1 MTISYNE
8 IPSNIRVPLCY
19 IEIDNSAAVTGTP
32 PTLHKTLLL
41 GLRNNHG
48 QVTAGEPF
56 RITSESAAESAFG
69 RGSMLAE
76 MALSFI
82 NANAFADL
90 WAIAIDDDPDGVRA
104 VGEIRPMG
112 SVAQSGQ
119 IALMIAGKSVRVTV
133 RAGDSVAVMSTKISD
148 AINNN
153 ARLPVTATVEA
164 LHTNGSPVPDNIN
177 THTVKLTAKWSGET
191 GNDID
196 VRVNYYTG
204 ELLPLGIDVIIT
216 PMGSATGNPDVSEA
230 ITALGDT
237 WWNHVVNP
245 FTDTLNLN
253 LLRDELKERWGALK
267 MIDGICWMAKR
278 GTLAQASSFG
288 LSRNDYLFSTMA
300 TGVAPQPPYIWAAT
314 LAAIAVGSLS
324 IDPARPLQ
332 TLQLP
337 GILPPSLGDRWQ
349 LNERNLLLYD
359 GISTFTVDTGSNV
372 QIERA
377 ITMYRENSFG
387 DPDPSYLDVETIAT
401 LSYLRYATR
410 VRITQKFPRHKLA
423 DDGIRVS
430 PGQAIVTPAIIK
442 GELLA
447 LFTEQEFAGLVED
460 FDTFKKT
467 LLVERDK
474 NDRNRVNVRS
484 NPDLVNQFRTYAHAI
499 QFIL

>member
-1 MTISYNE
+1 MISFND
-8 IPSNIRVPLCY
+8 IPSDIRVPLCY
-19 IEIDNSAAVTGTP
+19 IEFDNSAAVTGTP
-32 PTLHKTLLL
+32 PTLHKTLLM
-41 GLRNNHG
+41 GLRNASG
-48 QVTAGEPF
+48 QVPAGEPF
-56 RITSESAAESAFG
+56 RVTSKSAAEAAFG

-76 MALSFI
+76 MSAAFI
-82 NANAFADL
+82 KGNAFADL
-90 WAIAIDDDPDGVRA
+90 WALAVDDDAKGVKA
-104 VGEIRPMG
+104 TGEIRPMG
-112 SVAQSGQ
+112 NVAQSGQ
-119 IALMIAGKSVRVTV
+119 IALMIAGTSVRVTV
-133 RAGDSVAVMSTKISD
+133 RANDSVAVMSNKISE
-148 AINNN
+148 AINRNDK
-153 ARLPVTATVEA
+153 LPVIAKVEA
-164 LHTNGSPVPDNIN
+164 LHTSGSPVPDPIN
-177 THTVKLTAKWSGET
+177 THAIKLTAKWSGET

-196 VRVNYYTG
+196 VRVNYYAG

-216 PMGSATGNPDVSEA
+216 PMGKATGNPDLSDA
-230 ITALGDT
+230 ITAFGDT
-237 WWNHVVNP
+237 WWNYVVNP

-253 LLRDELKERWGALK
+253 LLRDELKERWGPLK
-267 MIDGICWMAKR
+267 MIDGLCWMAKR

-300 TGVAPQPPYIWAAT
+300 TGIAPHPPYVWAAT
-314 LAAIAVGSLS
+314 LASVAVGSLS

-337 GILPPSLGDRWQ
+337 GILPPSLGDRWA

-359 GISTFTVDTGSNV
+359 GVSTFNVDTGSNV
-372 QIERA
+372 QIERM

-410 VRITQKFPRHKLA
+410 VRITQKYPRHKLA

-430 PGQAIVTPAIIK
+430 AGQAIVTPSVIRA
-442 GELLA
+442 ELLA

-467 LLVERDK
+467 LIVERDA
-474 NDRNRVNVRS
+474 NDRNRINVRS
-484 NPDLVNQFRTYAHAI
+484 NPDLVNQFRIYAHAI

>member
-19 IEIDNSAAVTGTP
+19 IEFDNSAAVTGTP
-32 PTLHKTLLL
+32 PTLHKTLLM
-41 GLRNNHG
+41 GLRTSTG
-48 QVTAGEPF
+48 QVSAGEPF
-56 RITSESAAESAFG
+56 RITSASSAEAAFG
-69 RGSMLAE
+69 RGSMLSE
-76 MALSFI
+76 MAINFI

-90 WAIAIDDDPDGVRA
+90 WALAVDDDPDGVRA
-104 VGEIRPMG
+104 EGEIRPMG

-133 RAGDSVAVMSTKISD
+133 RAGDSVAVMATKISA
-148 AINNN
+148 AINSND
-153 ARLPVTATVEA
+153 RLPVTATVEA
-164 LHTNGSPVPDNIN
+164 LHTSGSPVPDQIN
-177 THTVKLTAKWSGET
+177 THTIKLTAKWSGET

-196 VRVNYYTG
+196 VRLNYYTG

-216 PMGSATGNPDVSEA
+216 PMGNATGNPDLSEA
-230 ITALGDT
+230 ITAFGDT
-237 WWNHVVNP
+237 WWNYVVNP

-288 LSRNDYLFSTMA
+288 LSRNDYLFSTIA
-300 TGVAPQPPYIWAAT
+300 TGVSPHPPYVWAAT
-314 LAAIAVGSLS
+314 LAAVAVGSLS

-337 GILPPSLGDRWQ
+337 GILPPSLGDRWA

-359 GISTFTVDTGSNV
+359 GISTFSVDTGSNV
-372 QIERA
+372 QIERM

-430 PGQAIVTPAIIK
+430 PGQAIVTPSVIK
-442 GELLA
+442 AELLA

-460 FDTFKKT
+460 FETFKKT
-467 LLVERDK
+467 LIVERDT
-474 NDRNRVNVRS
+474 NDRNRINVRS
-484 NPDLVNQFRTYAHAI
+484 NPDLVNQFRIYAHAI